1 MITMTFN
8 YLIESSICLLLFMIT
23 YRILISRLTH
33 FSWMRHYLNSSLV
46 LSLLLP
52 LIIIPIQ
59 WHSNLIIETSLSN
72 ALLPIQQSG
81 KVILSNH
88 NSSNEVTSWFSVQG
102 LLVYVLVTIYL
113 FGVMYKAFT
122 FAKNLKTIYGFI
134 KQSPKV
140 KKSNYWIVNFESEL
154 PAFSFF
160 NYIFINEKFKNL
172 SESDF
177 QIIKKHELVH
187 VNQYH
192 TIDVLF
198 VEFIDI
204 LFWFNPLVK
213 YLKKSLLE
221 IHEYIA
227 DEKVAGEGENK
238 VTYANLLLNLAS
250 ETKIFSLV
258 ASFTGEHIKRRI
270 IMMAKPRTSPISK
283 LLVIILVPITTMLLL
298 SFSYIKYSAPQL
310 NSKSKQIVSSDLIIG
325 EISWKGNTVYST
337 DTLNYRL
344 GLKSGDN
351 YNVEDL
357 QNRLMNGDVQSL
369 YLNNGYAFYN
379 ADIVEHDQANG
390 QIDLTIT
397 INEGLVC
404 KVGTISV
411 KGNKNVPTNDILAK
425 ILIKTGDVFNKT
437 KIHNSL
443 VSIVSLGGFDS
454 ENINISPIL
463 NPEKSTSDVA
473 VLDLVFE
480 VFEINKK

>member
-1 MITMTFN
+1 MAM
-8 YLIESSICLLLFMIT
+8 

-33 FSWMRHYLNSSLV
+33 FSWMRLYLNSSLV

-59 WHSNLIIETSLSN
+59 WRSNLTFDTSLSN
-72 ALLPIQQSG
+72 ALLPVQQSG
-81 KVILSNH
+81 KVILNNH
-88 NSSNEVTSWFSVQG
+88 SSSNEVIHWFSIQ
-102 LLVYVLVTIYL
+102 LLFVYVLLTIYL
-113 FGVMYKAFT
+113 IGVIYKAFN
-122 FAKNLKTIYGFI
+122 FAKNLKTIYSFI

-140 KKSNYWIVNFESEL
+140 NKSNYWIVNFKSEI

-160 NYIFINEKFKNL
+160 NYIFINEDFKNL
-172 SESDF
+172 TENDF

-187 VNQYH
+187 VKQYH

-204 LFWFNPLVK
+204 VFWFNPLLK

-250 ETKIFSLV
+250 ETKVFSLV

-283 LLVIILVPITTMLLL
+283 LLVVILVPITTMLLL
-298 SFSYIKYSAPQL
+298 SFSYIKYSALQL
-310 NSKSKQIVSSDLIIG
+310 NSKSKQIVSSEIKIG

-337 DTLNYRL
+337 DTLNNRL

-351 YNVEDL
+351 YNNEDL

-379 ADIVEHDQANG
+379 AAISEHAKANG

-397 INEGLVC
+397 VNEGLIC
-404 KVGTISV
+404 KVGTITV
-411 KGNKNVPTNDILAK
+411 KGNKIVPTKDILAK
-425 ILIKTGDVFNKT
+425 ILIKTGDVFDKT

-443 VSIVSLGGFDS
+443 VSIVSLGKFDS

-463 NPEKSTSDVA
+463 NSEKSTEDFA
-473 VLDLVFE
+473 VLDLEFE
-480 VFEINKK
+480 VLEINKK

>member
-1 MITMTFN
+1 MITILFN
-8 YLIESSICLLLFMIT
+8 YLIESSFCLIIFMAM

-33 FSWMRHYLNSSLV
+33 FSWMRLYLNSSLV
-46 LSLLLP
+46 LSLILP

-59 WHSNLIIETSLSN
+59 WQSDLIFDTSLSN
-72 ALLPIQQSG
+72 ALLPVQQSG
-81 KVILSNH
+81 KVILNNH
-88 NSSNEVTSWFSVQG
+88 SSSNEVIPWFSIQ
-102 LLVYVLVTIYL
+102 LLFVYVLLTIYL
-113 FGVMYKAFT
+113 FGVIYKAFH
-122 FAKNLKTIYGFI
+122 FAKNLKTIYSFI

-140 KKSNYWIVNFESEL
+140 KKSNYWIVNFKSEI

-160 NYIFINEKFKNL
+160 NYIFINEDFKNL
-172 SESDF
+172 TENDF

-187 VNQYH
+187 VKQYH

-198 VEFIDI
+198 VEFIHI
-204 LFWFNPLVK
+204 VFWFNPLLK

-283 LLVIILVPITTMLLL
+283 LLIIILVPITTMLLL

-310 NSKSKQIVSSDLIIG
+310 NSKSKQIVSSEIKIG

-337 DTLNYRL
+337 DTLNNRL

-351 YNVEDL
+351 YNNEDL

-379 ADIVEHDQANG
+379 AAIGEHAKANG

-397 INEGLVC
+397 VNEGLIC
-404 KVGTISV
+404 KVGTITV
-411 KGNKNVPTNDILAK
+411 KGNKIVPTNDILAK
-425 ILIKTGDVFNKT
+425 ILIKTGDLFDKT

-443 VSIVSLGGFDS
+443 VSIVSLGKFDS

-463 NPEKSTSDVA
+463 NSEKSSEDFA
-473 VLDLVFE
+473 VLDLEFE
-480 VFEINKK
+480 VLEINKK

>member
-1 MITMTFN
+1 MITITFN
-8 YLIESSICLLLFMIT
+8 YLIESSLCILLFMIT

-33 FSWMRHYLNSSLV
+33 FSWMRIYLNCSLV

-52 LIIIPIQ
+52 IIIIPIQ
-59 WHSNLIIETSLSN
+59 WHSNLMIENSLSK
-72 ALLPIQQSG
+72 ALLPVQQSG
-81 KVILSNH
+81 KVILNNH
-88 NSSNEVTSWFSVQG
+88 TNSSEVTSWFSFQE
-102 LLVYVLVTIYL
+102 LLIYILLTIYL
-113 FGVMYKAFT
+113 IGVIYKAFN

-140 KKSNYWIVNFESEL
+140 KKSNYWIVNIKSEI

-160 NYIFINEKFKNL
+160 NYIFINENFKNL
-172 SESDF
+172 SENDF

-204 LFWFNPLVK
+204 LFWFNPLLK

-238 VTYANLLLNLAS
+238 VTYANLLLKLAS

-270 IMMAKPRTSPISK
+270 IMMAKPRTSPKSK
-283 LLVIILVPITTMLLL
+283 LFVIILVPITTMLLL

-310 NSKSKQIVSSDLIIG
+310 NSKSKQIVSSEIKIG
-325 EISWKGNTVYST
+325 EISWKGNMVYSNE
-337 DTLNYRL
+337 TLNSRL

-351 YNVEDL
+351 YNAEDL
-357 QNRLMNGDVQSL
+357 QKRLMTGDVQSL

-379 ADIVEHDQANG
+379 ADIVEHAKANG
-390 QIDLTIT
+390 QIDLTI
-397 INEGLVC
+397 IVNEGLIC
-404 KVGTISV
+404 KVGAISV

-425 ILIKTGDVFNKT
+425 ILIKTGDVFSKN

-443 VSIVSLGGFDS
+443 FSIVSLGKFDS
-454 ENINISPIL
+454 EKINISPIL
-463 NPEKSTSDVA
+463 NSEKSTEDFA
-473 VLDLVFE
+473 VLDLEFE
-480 VFEINKK
+480 VLEINKK